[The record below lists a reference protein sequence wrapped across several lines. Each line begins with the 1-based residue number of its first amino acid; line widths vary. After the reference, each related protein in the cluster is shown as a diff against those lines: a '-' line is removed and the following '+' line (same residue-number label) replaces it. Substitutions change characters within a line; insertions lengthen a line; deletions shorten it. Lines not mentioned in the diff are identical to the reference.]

1 MVMVFSNYTN
11 TTTAYCYGDV
21 FYEHHE
27 DIHDKPFIMAGY
39 NVIDIEYLTA
49 KIMRSTRFVNPGLAR
64 CLLK

>member
-1 MVMVFSNYTN
+1 
-11 TTTAYCYGDV
+11 
-21 FYEHHE
+21 
-27 DIHDKPFIMAGY
+27 MAGY